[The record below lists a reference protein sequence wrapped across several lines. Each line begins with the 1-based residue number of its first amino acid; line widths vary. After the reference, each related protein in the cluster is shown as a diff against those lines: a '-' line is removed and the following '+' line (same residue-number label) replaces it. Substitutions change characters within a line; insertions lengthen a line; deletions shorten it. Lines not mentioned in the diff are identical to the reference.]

1 MRLSL
6 PKRNPRQT
14 SSSPTRPRKP
24 PAAQTHNRQ
33 IHLQRTLGNQAA
45 QRLQTKLNVAPPGDR
60 HEQEA
65 DRVAAQVMRMPEPK
79 KASPCSCGGE
89 CAPCRTKQ
97 AGQADLQTQ
106 RAETADATQSTVP
119 PIVHEALRAPGHPL
133 DSGTRAF
140 FEPRFGYDLSPVRVH
155 TDRQAV
161 ASARAVDALAYTVGR
176 DVVFAEGKYAPHTSQ
191 GKKLLA
197 HELTHVVQQ
206 GGAAPTLQ
214 RQAGGGGAAAPAPR
228 YSVTTSSGCNTGP
241 YNKAIVEAAAQAA
254 FNQVH
259 TSNCV
264 KTKSLKENILD
275 EFNGL
280 TIKCNQGT
288 GNPCGRANRFFSS
301 TVNLYPDAM
310 NAICGP
316 LESTI
321 LHEVIHL
328 TEWAPFGHGP
338 LAAGCE
344 KSCFG
349 YGTGDA
355 AKCTY
360 DTGYVPIL
368 SASAGKAFPEE
379 GTSTSYARLYLG
391 LEKRGPVLSFVHP
404 SLGIGVGLIGETTGE
419 AGAASAGSTT
429 LVSLLGGLRFDPS
442 KPGGGYLS
450 FFGGPALALG
460 SGKEKI
466 GYEAGAALGYRWR
479 WLDFSVNAGR
489 TYDPTREAGMDR
501 LFTVGATLQIGPS
514 VPR

>member
-1 MRLSL
+1 MRIFTQKQKQ
-6 PKRNPRQT
+6 PPRRTANDLQ
-14 SSSPTRPRKP
+14 SHHPSQHPHPLL
-24 PAAQTHNRQ
+24 Q
-33 IHLQRTLGNQAA
+33 LQRTLGNQST
-45 QRLQTKLNVAPPGDR
+45 QRLQTKLKISTPGDK

-65 DRVAAQVMRMPEPK
+65 DRMAAQVTRMPESK
-79 KASPCSCGGE
+79 KTSPCACGGE
-89 CAPCRTKQ
+89 CAACQTKQ
-97 AGQADLQTQ
+97 TGHSHLLTQ
-106 RAETADATQSTVP
+106 RAETGDATHSTVP
-119 PIVHEALRAPGHPL
+119 PIVHDVLRAPGHPL
-133 DSGTRAF
+133 DAGARAF
-140 FEPRFGYDLSPVRVH
+140 FEPRLGYDLSEVRVH
-155 TDRQAV
+155 TDRPAA

-176 DVVFAEGKYAPHTSQ
+176 DIVFAQGEYAPHASS

-206 GGAAPTLQ
+206 GGAATAPALQ
-214 RQAGGGGAAAPAPR
+214 RQAGGGGAPAPR
-228 YSVTTSSGCNTGP
+228 YSVATSAGCNTAP
-241 YNKAIVEAAAQAA
+241 YNKAVVEAAAQAA

-349 YGTGDA
+349 FGSGDA

-360 DTGYVPIL
+360 DTGYVPVL
-368 SASAGKAFPEE
+368 SASIGKAFPEE
-379 GTSTSYARLYLG
+379 GAATTYARLYLG

-404 SLGIGVGLIGETTGE
+404 SLGVGVGLIGEATGE
-419 AGAASAGSTT
+419 AGAAPAGATT

-466 GYEAGAALGYRWR
+466 GYEAGAAFGYRWR
-479 WLDFSVNAGR
+479 WLDLSVNAGR

>member
-1 MRLSL
+1 
-6 PKRNPRQT
+6 
-14 SSSPTRPRKP
+14 
-24 PAAQTHNRQ
+24 
-33 IHLQRTLGNQAA
+33 
-45 QRLQTKLNVAPPGDR
+45 
-60 HEQEA
+60 
-65 DRVAAQVMRMPEPK
+65 MPEPK
-79 KASPCSCGGE
+79 SASPCSCGSE
-89 CAPCRTKQ
+89 CATCQTKQ
-97 AGQADLQTQ
+97 TAHPHLLAQ
-106 RAETADATQSTVP
+106 RAETGDATQTAVP
-119 PIVHEALRAPGHPL
+119 SIVHDALHSPGHPL
-133 DSGTRAF
+133 DSDTRAF
-140 FEPRFGYDLSPVRVH
+140 FEPRLGYPLSQVRVH
-155 TDRQAV
+155 TDRPAA
-161 ASARAVDALAYTVGR
+161 ASARAVEALAYTVGR
-176 DVVFAEGKYAPHTSQ
+176 DVVFAEGEYAPQTSQ

-206 GGAAPTLQ
+206 RGAAAMPMLQ
-214 RQAGGGGAAAPAPR
+214 RQAGGGAAPAPR
-228 YSVTTSSGCNTGP
+228 YSVTASAGCNTAP
-241 YNKAIVEAAAQAA
+241 YSKVVVEAAAQAA

-264 KTKSLKENILD
+264 KTKSLKESILK
-275 EFNGL
+275 EFDGL
-280 TIKCNQGT
+280 TIKCNQGA
-288 GNPCGRANRFFSS
+288 GNPCGRAKSYFSS

-310 NAICGP
+310 NATCGP

-338 LAAGCE
+338 LAAACE

-349 YGTGDA
+349 FGSGDA

-360 DTGYVPIL
+360 ETGFVPVL

-379 GTSTSYARLYLG
+379 GASTTYARLYLG

-404 SLGIGVGLIGETTGE
+404 SLGIGVGLIGETTTAE
-419 AGAASAGSTT
+419 PGAVPAGSTT
-429 LVSLLGGLRFDPS
+429 LVSLLGGLRLDPG

-466 GYEAGAALGYRWR
+466 GAEAGAALGYRWR
-479 WLDFSVNAGR
+479 WLDISVNAGR
-489 TYDPTREAGMDR
+489 TYDPTRAAGMDR